1 MTDNV
6 KKTSELLTTN
16 GASGSDRVVILK
28 DPGGTPSTRTI
39 TVTNLF
45 GNSSAN
51 LVIRNLT
58 PANSTSNATAGTIFY
73 DSSYLYIAVANNVI
87 KRISLQSF

>member
-16 GASGSDRVVILK
+16 NASGSDRVLILK
-28 DPGGTPSTRTI
+28 DPAGSPSTRTI
-39 TVTNLF
+39 TVSNLL

-51 LVIRNLT
+51 VVIFNQT
-58 PANSTSNATAGTIFY
+58 PANSTVTIKKGTLLF
-73 DSSYLYIAVANNVI
+73 DNNYIYVAIANNSL
-87 KRISLQSF
+87 KRVPLESF